1 MEQNRE
7 LYRDDRPFEERVRE
21 LLSKMTLEEK
31 AAMCAGSDFWHTKG
45 VERLGVPS
53 VMVTDGPCGLRKQA
67 GESDHLGLNASVTAV
82 SYPTGSCIASSF
94 DRELIQ
100 RSGEILGEELSLIH
114 I

>member
-1 MEQNRE
+1 MDIKKLVAE
-7 LYRDDRPFEERVRE
+7 
-21 LLSKMTLEEK
+21 MTLEEK

-100 RSGEILGEELSLIH
+100 RSGEILGEECQAEDLSLIH